1 MAYNFKS
8 FSASGALKTIN
19 EDSSITHEI
28 DSGILC
34 VICDGVGGEHGAANA
49 SKICSENIKSYFL
62 SNSQQNY
69 LDRVRDAI
77 LDSNNLLI
85 ETAAEKMTT
94 GKLATTAE
102 VLFLKDHQLY
112 WGHVGDSRIY
122 DLKNGKITQLT
133 KDHSLVQ
140 QMLDRGFL
148 SVKDASVH
156 PNKNI
161 IMKALGEQPKVDA
174 DVGKI
179 ILNPTDTHR
188 FLICSDGVTT
198 VLNDDELEEILNNK
212 HLDDCTAIISKEVLR
227 RGAPD
232 DYSFIIVDHNN

>member
-19 EDSSITHEI
+19 EDFYITHEI
-28 DSGILC
+28 DDGILC
-34 VICDGVGGEHGAANA
+34 VICDGVGGESGAAKA

-62 SNSQQNY
+62 SNLQQNY

-77 LDSNNLLI
+77 LDSNKLLI

-161 IMKALGEQPKVDA
+161 IMKALGEQPNVDA
-174 DVGKI
+174 DVGKV

-188 FLICSDGVTT
+188 FLLCSDGVTT
-198 VLNDDELEEILNNK
+198 VLKDDELEEILNNK
-212 HLDDCTAIISKEVLR
+212 HLDDCTDIISREVLR